1 MPVGTKNANN
11 GFLASGYL
19 VYKQR
24 YHFSD
29 WRRDVCFNIAR
40 DISIRPHFILPH
52 GFSYSF

>member
-40 DISIRPHFILPH
+40 DTSIRPHFILPH